1 MNQEI
6 TITPAQIVQLF
17 LWFCGAITAI
27 GAAVAVII
35 KLVNAA
41 KAPTKKL
48 EERLAALE
56 KKVEEHKG
64 YFSNDNERLDILEE
78 GNKVTQRA
86 LLALLSHG
94 IDGNDVEGM
103 RSAKAELQKYLIER

>member
-1 MNQEI
+1 MNQAI

-17 LWFCGAITAI
+17 LWFCGAITAV

-48 EERLAALE
+48 EERLVAVE
-56 KKVEEHKG
+56 KKLEEHNG
-64 YFSNDNERLDILEE
+64 YFSNDKDRLDVMEE
-78 GNKVTQRA
+78 GNRITQRA

>member
-6 TITPAQIVQLF
+6 TITPAQIVRLF
-17 LWFCGAITAI
+17 LWFCGAITAV

-41 KAPTKKL
+41 KAPTKKI
-48 EERLAALE
+48 EERLEAVE
-56 KKVEEHKG
+56 KKIEEHQG
-64 YFSNDNERLDILEE
+64 YFSNDNERLDIIEE

-94 IDGNDVEGM
+94 IDGNDVK
-103 RSAKAELQKYLIER
+103 SLKKAKEELNDYLISR

>member
-17 LWFCGAITAI
+17 LWFCGAITAV
-27 GAAVAVII
+27 GAAITV
-35 KLVNAA
+35 LA
-41 KAPTKKL
+41 KAWSKIKAPSKKI
-48 EERLAALE
+48 EERLSAVE
-56 KKVEEHKG
+56 KKLDEHQD
-64 YFSNDNERLDILEE
+64 YFSNDNERLDIIEE

-103 RSAKAELQKYLIER
+103 RKAKAELQDYLIAR